1 MSLFPQLTLRG
12 GMQYIAVLRRC
23 KMHERLRSARRAM
36 HTRFPFSEALWLEWL
51 EDELAGSR
59 HAADQARIEALFD
72 LAVQDYLSIPIWLR
86 YLGCAFLQSHLA
98 YAM

>member
-1 MSLFPQLTLRG
+1 
-12 GMQYIAVLRRC
+12 MQYIAVLRRC
-23 KMHERLRSARRAM
+23 KMQERLRSARRAM

-51 EDELAGSR
+51 DDELAGPR
-59 HAADQARIEALFD
+59 TAADQARIEALFD

-86 YLGCAFLQSHLA
+86 YLGCASRHSHSA